1 MRAPFLLS
9 GTNNWVIRNYGLFP
23 VMSHSFSYE
32 FFIAVMVRTI
42 LIVGPI
48 EAVPMIPRPAL
59 QNATEVAGSIDD
71 KASVKSRQL
80 VVNPSVPTGATGL
93 SGNSATGIQGP
104 LQSLTLL
111 QQLANSGNTQ
121 VSIAAEMEAQKQ
133 EKIQLQNQ
141 QQQMGV
147 LANVQAQQDQ
157 ISTTQ
162 AAITSMCHVLT

>member
-1 MRAPFLLS
+1 
-9 GTNNWVIRNYGLFP
+9 
-23 VMSHSFSYE
+23 
-32 FFIAVMVRTI
+32 MVGTI
-42 LIVGPI
+42 LVIGSI
-48 EAVPMIPRPAL
+48 EAVPTIPRPAL
-59 QNATEVAGSIDD
+59 QNATEVAGSTDD
-71 KASVKSRQL
+71 KANVKGRQL

-162 AAITSMCHVLT
+162 AAITSMCHVLTWHTCCIRFTN